1 MIRIFVVV
9 NIRPYR
15 EGLVQLLDAREESI
29 VVGAAATGRDAVERL
44 DETAPD
50 VALVDRGIP
59 DLDEL
64 SIALAERSPRI
75 PLAIVGIADPESD
88 VLACAE
94 MGISGYITP
103 ESSIDELVATLQSV
117 ADGELICSP
126 RTAGVL
132 MRRLAELANGSCRNG
147 TFALLTRRERE
158 VAALM
163 CENLSNKEIAIR
175 LSIEVATVK
184 NHVHNVL
191 DKLRVHRRAEA
202 VRLLAHPMRRLTVEQ
217 L

>member
-1 MIRIFVVV
+1 MIRILVVV

-15 EGLVQLLDAREESI
+15 DGLVQLLNAREESI
-29 VVGAAATGRDAVERL
+29 VVGAEAIGRDAVERL

-64 SIALAERSPRI
+64 SIALAQRSPRI
-75 PLAIVGIADPESD
+75 PLVIVGIADSESD

-103 ESSIDELVATLQSV
+103 GSSIDELVSTVQSV

-132 MRRLAELANGSCRNG
+132 MRRLAELANGSCRK
-147 TFALLTRRERE
+147 TSRA
-158 VAALM
+158 VAFWPM
-163 CENLSNKEIAIR
+163 
-175 LSIEVATVK
+175 
-184 NHVHNVL
+184 
-191 DKLRVHRRAEA
+191 AECA
-202 VRLLAHPMRRLTVEQ
+202 AGSL
-217 L
+217 